1 MQDFMTTVTRV
12 LGWLATLALCIAGIG
27 LVLMTI
33 FIGWQV
39 FGRFVLNDSPSWTEP
54 MAILLM
60 SWFIFLGAAVGV
72 REGYHMSFE
81 VLLYV
86 LPEGGRR
93 FLNYISDIAV
103 LGFGIGMA
111 YYGYLMAEKTWT
123 STIPGLG
130 YSGAV
135 TFFALIGGGILIVL
149 FSLERIAARAAGA
162 DRSVE
167 AHALPTEI

>member
-1 MQDFMTTVTRV
+1 MQDIMKKTATL
-12 LGWLATLALCIAGIG
+12 LGWISTLALYVAGIG
-27 LVLMTI
+27 LVLMTV
-33 FIGWQV
+33 FIAWQV

-86 LPEGGRR
+86 MPEGGRR
-93 FLNYISDIAV
+93 ILNYISDLAV
-103 LGFGIGMA
+103 LGFGFGMA
-111 YYGYLMAEKTWT
+111 FYGGQMAAKTWS

-135 TFFALIGGGILIVL
+135 TFFALIGGGVLITL
-149 FSLERIAARAAGA
+149 FSLERIVVRAAGA
-162 DRSVE
+162 EKPLE